1 MEEQYY
7 FAVDENYEEWCAGG
21 PWFNETICQSL
32 HGPLFEELFVTAHED
47 RYYIVCG
54 LYAYDQC
61 KES

>member
-32 HGPLFEELFVTAHED
+32 HGPLFEELFVTACQD
-47 RYYIVCG
+47 RYYLMCG
-54 LYAYDQC
+54 LYA
-61 KES
+61 